1 MIKKKLFNASKRL
14 FNRTRND
21 GLPPNVDSV
30 AFASDIGKFFVQ
42 KIINI
47 RRSLDDS
54 ASLHQETIDLPL
66 LDAALPVVE
75 ESVPLFSKFVKLSDH
90 DVKLLMSSSSLK
102 TCPLDPMPSILV
114 NQCDALLPVLTR
126 IINSSLQ
133 SGHFPKAW
141 KEALVF
147 PLLKKLGMDFI
158 FENFRPVSN
167 LLFVSKLT
175 ERAAFNQTHVH
186 MSTNN
191 LYPCAQSSY
200 RKNHSTETALLKVK
214 NDILLNMN
222 RQHVTLLVLLD
233 LSAAFDT
240 VDHGIMLE
248 RLSSKLGLC
257 DTALDWFHSYLSGR
271 SQRVSV
277 RGSLSE
283 EFEVDY
289 GVPQGSCLGPLLF
302 TIYASE
308 LFNII
313 KGHLPSAHCYADD
326 TQLYLSFSPKQ
337 ENGQTDAR
345 HQRNGKMCGRCEKVD
360 DNGQAP
366 NE

>member
-1 MIKKKLFNASKRL
+1 MKSGKQSANRKAERKWRASKLELDLIAFRAKRNAVTWLMNNAREEFYTNFINENSSDQKKLFNASKRL
-14 FNRTRND
+14 FNRTRDD

-30 AFASDIGKFFVQ
+30 AFACDIGKFFVQ

-75 ESVPLFSKFVKLSDH
+75 ESVSLFSKFVKLSDH

-102 TCPLDPMPSILV
+102 TCPLDLMPSILV
-114 NQCDALLPVLTR
+114 NQCDTLLLVLTR
-126 IINSSLQ
+126 IINSLLQ

-167 LLFVSKLT
+167 LPFVSKLT

-200 RKNHSTETALLKVK
+200 RKNHSR
-214 NDILLNMN
+214 DC
-222 RQHVTLLVLLD
+222 
-233 LSAAFDT
+233 AA
-240 VDHGIMLE
+240 
-248 RLSSKLGLC
+248 
-257 DTALDWFHSYLSGR
+257 
-271 SQRVSV
+271 Q
-277 RGSLSE
+277 SE
-283 EFEVDY
+283 E
-289 GVPQGSCLGPLLF
+289 
-302 TIYASE
+302 
-308 LFNII
+308 
-313 KGHLPSAHCYADD
+313 
-326 TQLYLSFSPKQ
+326 
-337 ENGQTDAR
+337 
-345 HQRNGKMCGRCEKVD
+345 
-360 DNGQAP
+360 
-366 NE
+366 

>member
-1 MIKKKLFNASKRL
+1 M
-14 FNRTRND
+14 
-21 GLPPNVDSV
+21 
-30 AFASDIGKFFVQ
+30 
-42 KIINI
+42 
-47 RRSLDDS
+47 
-54 ASLHQETIDLPL
+54 
-66 LDAALPVVE
+66 
-75 ESVPLFSKFVKLSDH
+75 PLFSKFVKLSDH